1 MIIAHKYRM
10 NKPLTA
16 EEALSSIGNMDMRFN
31 STPLNGPINNTPL
44 KTNPLNTNPLNST
57 PLKTT
62 PLNSTALKPE
72 TIVITTD
79 QKRGIIEKLQ
89 PQKTKNWRFAFKND
103 KHKTELENILKGSNM
118 NYRVEFNTKMDK
130 PDITIYKDDNIIGR
144 INLML
149 CDRRDI
155 GDNTKYYCKIYFDSF
170 TDPEVYSNIKN
181 KVINFFN
188 RLNTVTNNKNY
199 NKTNTTN
206 KTIKTNTT
214 IKANKTMNKRNTKSR
229 IRQNK

>member
-1 MIIAHKYRM
+1 M

-16 EEALSSIGNMDMRFN
+16 EEALSSIGQIN
-31 STPLNGPINNTPL
+31 STPFKTTALNNTSLKTTPL
-44 KTNPLNTNPLNST
+44 NSVVLNSTPFKTNPLNTNPLDST
-57 PLKTT
+57 P
-62 PLNSTALKPE
+62 LKPE

-149 CDRRDI
+149 SDRRDI

-170 TDPEVYSNIKN
+170 TDAEVYSNIKN

-188 RLNTVTNNKNY
+188 RLNTVTSNKNY
-199 NKTNTTN
+199 NKTN
-206 KTIKTNTT
+206 
-214 IKANKTMNKRNTKSR
+214 KANKTMNKRNTKKN
-229 IRQNK
+229 IPK